1 MTWLSELE
9 DFIIKKKK
17 KKGKKTRK
25 RKRPGSYGTT
35 GTCKKI
41 ENATKTNKFLNYIGL
56 YKF

>member
-9 DFIIKKKK
+9 DFIIK